1 MKQRMITAWQPII
14 YWLRRR
20 SMQSRLVT
28 AYIVIILI
36 PSIIISN
43 YFFNEISRTYT
54 RDAVKQSQFMLELEK
69 FHIEKQIE
77 VMESAAHITILDQE
91 LIDYLT
97 LNEEPGTIE
106 LLELTRGTFADF
118 TRIQFNNPSILHWRL
133 FGNNPLI
140 HEIWPIVFQER
151 RIENEAWFAEARA
164 LGGAE
169 MWVFQ
174 ADDRD
179 IMKRYTSEP
188 NADQPKVSLL
198 REINKGG
205 RHIGIVSIEML
216 LKEFS
221 PKTFAGIGDV
231 EYQMMIMDHTGALF
245 VDHRRSI
252 SGDNEAMI
260 GEVRRQF
267 AHLQHSGRETS
278 EFKINDQS
286 YLITASPVER
296 VGAHLI
302 NVISMEGP
310 LNHISQLKKQIIAA
324 NIILIL
330 VLSMITYF
338 LNSMILKGLKRLT
351 DAMKKVRRG
360 ELNTTVPRLEG
371 SGEVGELAH
380 HFNKL
385 LQTINELIAQ
395 GVRKQAMTKEAE
407 LRTLYSQI
415 DSHFLYNTL
424 ENIKMLAE
432 IENQRTISDVL
443 TSLGGMMRYNFKW
456 TGEYVKLR
464 DEIRHIEN
472 YIEIMNIRFDE
483 PIALS
488 LDVSPYF
495 MELEVLKMS
504 LQPLVENC
512 VKYAWPDGEG
522 QGRREIKMAVKD
534 WGDNGIVITVADNGR
549 GMDEVLVSRINAS
562 IVAAGLQERERVGFE
577 RSGEK
582 TEGIGLRNVH
592 ERILLY
598 YGKPY
603 GLEIFSVQGQYTEV
617 VMRIPKVLL
626 TGRGMDIEKAVD
638 RR

>member
-1 MKQRMITAWQPII
+1 MKQRMISAGQPVI
-14 YWLRRR
+14 YWLKRR

-43 YFFNEISRTYT
+43 YFFNEISKTYT
-54 RDAVKQSQFMLELEK
+54 RDALKQSQFMLELEK

-77 VMESAAHITILDQE
+77 IMESAAQISTLDQE
-91 LIDYLT
+91 LMDYLS
-97 LNEEPGTIE
+97 LDEEPGTIE

-118 TRIQFNNPSILHWRL
+118 SRIQFNNPSILHWRL

-140 HEIWPIVFQER
+140 HEIWPIVFHEK
-151 RIENEAWFAEARA
+151 RIQNESWFAEASS
-164 LGGAE
+164 LGNAE

-174 ADDRD
+174 NGDRD
-179 IMKRYTSEP
+179 IMKRYTIEP
-188 NADQPKVSLL
+188 NVDQPKVSLL

-205 RHIGIVSIEML
+205 RHVGIISIEML

-231 EYQMMIMDHTGALF
+231 EYQMMIIDRDGVLFMDQ
-245 VDHRRSI
+245 RRNI
-252 SGDNEAMI
+252 SGDNEALVE
-260 GEVRRQF
+260 EVRHQF
-267 AHLQHSGRETS
+267 AQLQQSGEGKS
-278 EFKINDQS
+278 EFKINDRS
-286 YLITASPVER
+286 YLLTASPVER
-296 VGAHLI
+296 VGAHLLNI
-302 NVISMEGP
+302 ISMEEP

-330 VLSMITYF
+330 VLSVITYF
-338 LNSMILKGLKRLT
+338 LNSMILKGLRRLT
-351 DAMKKVRRG
+351 EAMKKVRKG
-360 ELNTTVPRLEG
+360 ELNTTAPRLEG

-395 GVRKQAMTKEAE
+395 GVRKQAITKEAE

-456 TGEYVKLR
+456 TGEYVKLK

-472 YIEIMNIRFDE
+472 YIDIMNIRFDE
-483 PIALS
+483 PVVLS
-488 LDVSPYF
+488 LDIPSYF

-512 VKYAWPDGEG
+512 IKYAWPDGED
-522 QGRREIKMAVKD
+522 RSREIKITVKD
-534 WGDNGIVITVADNGR
+534 WENNGIVITVADNGR
-549 GMDEVLVSRINAS
+549 GMDEIHLSRINAS
-562 IVAAGLQERERVGFE
+562 IVAAGLQERERVAFG
-577 RSGEK
+577 RSEEK

-598 YGKPY
+598 YGRPY
-603 GLEIFSVQGQYTEV
+603 GLEITSVQGQYTEV

-638 RR
+638 RG

>member
-1 MKQRMITAWQPII
+1 MKQRMMSALQPVLF
-14 YWLRRR
+14 WLKRR

-43 YFFNEISRTYT
+43 YFFNEISKTYT

-69 FHIEKQIE
+69 FHIQKQIE
-77 VMESAAHITILDQE
+77 VMDSAAQITRLDQE

-97 LNEEPGTIE
+97 LSEEPGTIE
-106 LLELTRGTFADF
+106 LLELSRGTFADF
-118 TRIQFNNPSILHWRL
+118 SRIQFNNPSILHWRL

-140 HEIWPIVFQER
+140 QEIWPIVFQEK
-151 RIENEAWFAEARA
+151 RIEKEAWFAEASA

-174 ADDRD
+174 DGDRD

-188 NADQPKVSLL
+188 NVDQPKISLL
-198 REINKGG
+198 REINEGG
-205 RHIGIVSIEML
+205 RHVGIISIEML

-231 EYQMMIMDHTGALF
+231 DYQMMIMDDSGKLF
-245 VDHRRSI
+245 MDQRRSI
-252 SGDNEAMI
+252 SSDSEAFVK
-260 GEVRRQF
+260 EVQRQF
-267 AHLQHSGRETS
+267 AGLQQSGEETS
-278 EFKINDQS
+278 RFNVDDRS

-296 VGAHLI
+296 IGAHLI
-302 NVISMEGP
+302 NVISMEEP
-310 LNHISQLKKQIIAA
+310 INHIAQLKKQIIAA

-330 VLSMITYF
+330 VLSIITYF
-338 LNSMILKGLKRLT
+338 LNSMILKGLRRLT

-360 ELNTTVPRLEG
+360 ELNTTAPRLEE

-395 GVRKQAMTKEAE
+395 GVRKQAITKEAE

-456 TGEYVKLR
+456 TGEYVKLK

-483 PIALS
+483 PVVLS
-488 LDVSPYF
+488 LDIPPYF

-504 LQPLVENC
+504 LQPLVENS
-512 VKYAWPDGEG
+512 VKYSWPDGG
-522 QGRREIKMAVKD
+522 SQKREIKITVRD
-534 WGDNGIVITVADNGR
+534 WEDSGVVITVADNGV
-549 GMDEVLVSRINAS
+549 GMDELLVSQINAS
-562 IVAAGLQERERVGFE
+562 IVAVGLQERERVGFE
-577 RSGEK
+577 RSEEK

-603 GLEIFSVQGQYTEV
+603 GLEVFSVQGQYAKV

>member
-1 MKQRMITAWQPII
+1 MMSALQPVLF
-14 YWLRRR
+14 WLKRR

-43 YFFNEISRTYT
+43 YFFNEISKTYT

-69 FHIEKQIE
+69 FHIQKQIE
-77 VMESAAHITILDQE
+77 VMDSAAQITRLDQE

-97 LNEEPGTIE
+97 LSEEPGTIE
-106 LLELTRGTFADF
+106 LLELSRGTFADF
-118 TRIQFNNPSILHWRL
+118 SRIQFNNPSILHWRL

-140 HEIWPIVFQER
+140 QEIWPIVFQEK
-151 RIENEAWFAEARA
+151 RIEKEAWFAEASA

-174 ADDRD
+174 DGDRD

-188 NADQPKVSLL
+188 NVDQPKISLL
-198 REINKGG
+198 REINEGG
-205 RHIGIVSIEML
+205 RHVGIISIEML

-231 EYQMMIMDHTGALF
+231 DYQMMIMDDSGKLF
-245 VDHRRSI
+245 MDQRRSI
-252 SGDNEAMI
+252 SSDSEAFVK
-260 GEVRRQF
+260 EVQRQF
-267 AHLQHSGRETS
+267 AGLQQSGEETS
-278 EFKINDQS
+278 RFNVDDRS

-296 VGAHLI
+296 IGAHLI
-302 NVISMEGP
+302 NVISMEEP
-310 LNHISQLKKQIIAA
+310 INHIAQLKKQIIAA

-330 VLSMITYF
+330 VLSIITYF
-338 LNSMILKGLKRLT
+338 LNSMILKGLRRLT

-360 ELNTTVPRLEG
+360 ELNTTAPRLEE

-395 GVRKQAMTKEAE
+395 GVRKQAITKEAE

-456 TGEYVKLR
+456 TGEYVKLK

-483 PIALS
+483 PVVLS
-488 LDVSPYF
+488 LDIPPYF

-504 LQPLVENC
+504 LQPLVENS
-512 VKYAWPDGEG
+512 VKYSWPDGG
-522 QGRREIKMAVKD
+522 SQKREIKITVRD
-534 WGDNGIVITVADNGR
+534 WEDSGVVITVADNGV
-549 GMDEVLVSRINAS
+549 GMDELLVSQINAS
-562 IVAAGLQERERVGFE
+562 IVAVGLQERERVGFE
-577 RSGEK
+577 RSEEK

-603 GLEIFSVQGQYTEV
+603 GLEVFSVQGQYAKV

>member
-1 MKQRMITAWQPII
+1 MKQRMISALQPALF
-14 YWLRRR
+14 WLKRR

-43 YFFNEISRTYT
+43 YFFNEISKTYT

-69 FHIEKQIE
+69 FHIQKQIE
-77 VMESAAHITILDQE
+77 VMDSAAQITRLDQE

-97 LNEEPGTIE
+97 LSEEPGTIE
-106 LLELTRGTFADF
+106 LLELSRGTFADF
-118 TRIQFNNPSILHWRL
+118 SRIQFNNPSILHWRL

-140 HEIWPIVFQER
+140 QEIWPIVFQEK
-151 RIENEAWFAEARA
+151 RIEKEAWFAEASA

-174 ADDRD
+174 DGDRD

-188 NADQPKVSLL
+188 NVDQPKISLL
-198 REINKGG
+198 REINEGG
-205 RHIGIVSIEML
+205 RHVGIISIEML

-231 EYQMMIMDHTGALF
+231 DYQMMIMDDSGTLF
-245 VDHRRSI
+245 MDQRRSI
-252 SGDNEAMI
+252 SSDSEAFVK
-260 GEVRRQF
+260 EVQRQF
-267 AHLQHSGRETS
+267 AGLQQSGEETS
-278 EFKINDQS
+278 RFNVDDRS

-296 VGAHLI
+296 IGAHLI
-302 NVISMEGP
+302 NVISMEEP
-310 LNHISQLKKQIIAA
+310 INHIAQLKKQIIAA

-330 VLSMITYF
+330 VLSIITYF
-338 LNSMILKGLKRLT
+338 LNSMILKGLRRLT

-360 ELNTTVPRLEG
+360 ELNTTAPRLEE

-395 GVRKQAMTKEAE
+395 GVRKQAITKEAE

-456 TGEYVKLR
+456 TGEYVKLK

-483 PIALS
+483 PVVLS
-488 LDVSPYF
+488 LDIPPYF

-504 LQPLVENC
+504 LQPLVENS
-512 VKYAWPDGEG
+512 VKYSWPDGG
-522 QGRREIKMAVKD
+522 SQKREIKITVRD
-534 WGDNGIVITVADNGR
+534 WEDSGVVITVADNGV
-549 GMDEVLVSRINAS
+549 GMDELLVSQINAS
-562 IVAAGLQERERVGFE
+562 IVAVGLQERERVGFE
-577 RSGEK
+577 RSEEK

-603 GLEIFSVQGQYTEV
+603 GLEVFSVQGQYAKV

>member
-1 MKQRMITAWQPII
+1 MISAWQPALF
-14 YWLRRR
+14 WLKRR

-43 YFFNEISRTYT
+43 YFFNEISKTYT

-69 FHIEKQIE
+69 FHIQKQIE
-77 VMESAAHITILDQE
+77 VMDSAAQITRLDQE

-97 LNEEPGTIE
+97 LSEEPGTIE
-106 LLELTRGTFADF
+106 LLELSRGTFADF
-118 TRIQFNNPSILHWRL
+118 SRIQFNNPSILHWRL

-140 HEIWPIVFQER
+140 QEIWPIVFQEK
-151 RIENEAWFAEARA
+151 RIEKEAWFAEASA

-174 ADDRD
+174 DGDRD

-188 NADQPKVSLL
+188 NVDQPKISLL
-198 REINKGG
+198 REINEGG
-205 RHIGIVSIEML
+205 RHVGIISIEML

-231 EYQMMIMDHTGALF
+231 DYQMMIMDDSGTLF
-245 VDHRRSI
+245 MDQRRSI
-252 SGDNEAMI
+252 SSDSEAFVK
-260 GEVRRQF
+260 EVQRQF
-267 AHLQHSGRETS
+267 AGLQQSGEETS
-278 EFKINDQS
+278 RFNVNDRS

-296 VGAHLI
+296 IGAHLI
-302 NVISMEGP
+302 NVISMEEP
-310 LNHISQLKKQIIAA
+310 INHIAQLKKQIIAA

-330 VLSMITYF
+330 VLSIITYF
-338 LNSMILKGLKRLT
+338 LNSMILKGLRRLT

-360 ELNTTVPRLEG
+360 ELNTTAPRLEE

-395 GVRKQAMTKEAE
+395 GVRKQAITKEAE

-456 TGEYVKLR
+456 TGEYVKLK

-483 PIALS
+483 PVVLS
-488 LDVSPYF
+488 LDIPPYF

-504 LQPLVENC
+504 LQPLVENS
-512 VKYAWPDGEG
+512 VKYSWPDGG
-522 QGRREIKMAVKD
+522 SQKREIKITVRD
-534 WGDNGIVITVADNGR
+534 WEDSGVVITVADNGV
-549 GMDEVLVSRINAS
+549 GMDELLVSQINAS
-562 IVAAGLQERERVGFE
+562 IVAVGLQERERVGFE
-577 RSGEK
+577 RSEEK

-603 GLEIFSVQGQYTEV
+603 GLEVFSVQGQYAKV

>member
-1 MKQRMITAWQPII
+1 MKQRIISALQPALF
-14 YWLRRR
+14 WLKRR

-43 YFFNEISRTYT
+43 YFFNEISKTYT

-69 FHIEKQIE
+69 FHIQKQIE
-77 VMESAAHITILDQE
+77 VMDSAAQITRLDQE

-97 LNEEPGTIE
+97 LSEEPGTIE
-106 LLELTRGTFADF
+106 LLELSRGTFADF
-118 TRIQFNNPSILHWRL
+118 SRIQFNNPSILHWRL

-140 HEIWPIVFQER
+140 QEIWPIVFQEK
-151 RIENEAWFAEARA
+151 RIEKEAWFAEASA

-174 ADDRD
+174 DGDRD

-188 NADQPKVSLL
+188 NVDQPKISLL
-198 REINKGG
+198 REINEGG
-205 RHIGIVSIEML
+205 RHVGIISIEML

-231 EYQMMIMDHTGALF
+231 DYQMMIMDDSGTLF
-245 VDHRRSI
+245 MDQRRSI
-252 SGDNEAMI
+252 SSDSEAFVK
-260 GEVRRQF
+260 EVHRQF
-267 AHLQHSGRETS
+267 AGLQQSGEETS
-278 EFKINDQS
+278 RFNVDDRS
-286 YLITASPVER
+286 YLIAASPVER
-296 VGAHLI
+296 IGAHLI
-302 NVISMEGP
+302 NVISMEEP
-310 LNHISQLKKQIIAA
+310 INHIAQLKKQIIAA

-330 VLSMITYF
+330 VLSIITYF
-338 LNSMILKGLKRLT
+338 LNSMILKGLRRLT

-360 ELNTTVPRLEG
+360 ELNTTAPRLEE

-395 GVRKQAMTKEAE
+395 GVRKQAITKEAE

-456 TGEYVKLR
+456 TGEYVKLK

-483 PIALS
+483 PVVLS
-488 LDVSPYF
+488 LDIPPYF

-504 LQPLVENC
+504 LQPLVENSI
-512 VKYAWPDGEG
+512 KYSWPDGG
-522 QGRREIKMAVKD
+522 SQRREIKITVRD
-534 WGDNGIVITVADNGR
+534 WEDSGVVITVADNGV
-549 GMDEVLVSRINAS
+549 GMDELLVSQINAS
-562 IVAAGLQERERVGFE
+562 IVAVGLQERERVGFE
-577 RSGEK
+577 RSEEK

-603 GLEIFSVQGQYTEV
+603 GLEVFSVQGQYAKV

>member
-1 MKQRMITAWQPII
+1 MKQRIISAWQSII
-14 YWLRRR
+14 YWLKRR

-43 YFFNEISRTYT
+43 YFFNEISKTYN

-77 VMESAAHITILDQE
+77 VMESAAQITLLDQE
-91 LIDYLT
+91 LMDYLT
-97 LNEEPGTIE
+97 LSEEPGTVD

-133 FGNNPLI
+133 FGSNPLI
-140 HEIWPIVFQER
+140 HEIWPIVFQEQ
-151 RIENEAWFAEARA
+151 RIENEAWYAEATA
-164 LGGAE
+164 LGGTE

-174 ADDRD
+174 KSDRD
-179 IMKRYTSEP
+179 IMKRYTAEP
-188 NADQPKVSLL
+188 NANQPKVSLL

-205 RHIGIVSIEML
+205 RHVGIISIEML

-221 PKTFAGIGDV
+221 PKTFAGIGDA
-231 EYQMMIMDHTGALF
+231 EYQMMIMDRYGMLF
-245 VDHRRSI
+245 MDEGRNI
-252 SGDNEAMI
+252 TGDNEALI
-260 GEVRRQF
+260 GEVHRQF
-267 AHLQHSGRETS
+267 AQLQQSGKETS
-278 EFKINDQS
+278 EFKINDRS
-286 YLITASPVER
+286 YLITASPVNR

-302 NVISMEGP
+302 NVISMEEP
-310 LNHISQLKKQIIAA
+310 LNHISQLKRQIIVA

-330 VLSMITYF
+330 VLSIITYF

-360 ELNTTVPRLEG
+360 EFNTTAPRLEG

-395 GVRKQAMTKEAE
+395 GVRKQAITKEAE

-443 TSLGGMMRYNFKW
+443 TSLGGLMRYNFKW
-456 TGEYVKLR
+456 TGEYVKLK
-464 DEIRHIEN
+464 DEIRHIQN

-483 PIALS
+483 PVTLS
-488 LDVSPYF
+488 LDIPPHF

-504 LQPLVENC
+504 LQPLIENS
-512 VKYAWPDGEG
+512 VKYSWPDGG
-522 QGRREIKMAVKD
+522 SQKREIKITVKD
-534 WGDNGIVITVADNGR
+534 WEDSGVIITVADNGV
-549 GMDEVLVSRINAS
+549 GIDELLVSRINAS
-562 IVAAGLQERERVGFE
+562 IVASGLQERERVGFG
-577 RSGEK
+577 RSEEK

-603 GLEIFSVQGQYTEV
+603 GLEVFSVQGEYAKV

-626 TGRGMDIEKAVD
+626 TGRGMDIEKAID
-638 RR
+638 RG

>member
-1 MKQRMITAWQPII
+1 MISALQPALF
-14 YWLRRR
+14 WLKRR

-43 YFFNEISRTYT
+43 YFFNEISKTYT

-69 FHIEKQIE
+69 FHIQKQIE
-77 VMESAAHITILDQE
+77 VMDSAAQITRLDQE

-97 LNEEPGTIE
+97 LSEEPGTIE
-106 LLELTRGTFADF
+106 LLELSRGTFADF
-118 TRIQFNNPSILHWRL
+118 SRIQFNNPSILHWRL

-140 HEIWPIVFQER
+140 QEIWPIVFQEK
-151 RIENEAWFAEARA
+151 RIEKEAWFAEASA

-174 ADDRD
+174 DGDRD

-188 NADQPKVSLL
+188 NVDQPKISLL
-198 REINKGG
+198 REINEGG
-205 RHIGIVSIEML
+205 RHVGIISIEML

-231 EYQMMIMDHTGALF
+231 DYQMMIMDDSGTLF
-245 VDHRRSI
+245 MDQRRSI
-252 SGDNEAMI
+252 SSDSEAFVK
-260 GEVRRQF
+260 EVQRQF
-267 AHLQHSGRETS
+267 AGLQQSGEETS
-278 EFKINDQS
+278 RFNVNDRS

-296 VGAHLI
+296 IGAHLI
-302 NVISMEGP
+302 NVISMEEP
-310 LNHISQLKKQIIAA
+310 INHIAQLKKQIIAA

-330 VLSMITYF
+330 VLSIITYF
-338 LNSMILKGLKRLT
+338 LNSMILKGLRRLT

-360 ELNTTVPRLEG
+360 ELNTTAPRLEE

-395 GVRKQAMTKEAE
+395 GVRKQAITKEAE

-456 TGEYVKLR
+456 TGEYVKLK

-483 PIALS
+483 PVVLS
-488 LDVSPYF
+488 LDIPPYF

-504 LQPLVENC
+504 LQPLVENS
-512 VKYAWPDGEG
+512 VKYSWPDGG
-522 QGRREIKMAVKD
+522 SQKREIKITVRD
-534 WGDNGIVITVADNGR
+534 WEDSGVVITVADNGV
-549 GMDEVLVSRINAS
+549 GMDELLVSQINAS
-562 IVAAGLQERERVGFE
+562 IVAVGLQERERVGFE
-577 RSGEK
+577 RSEEK

-603 GLEIFSVQGQYTEV
+603 GLEVFSVQGQYAKV

>member
-1 MKQRMITAWQPII
+1 MKQRMISAWQQSI
-14 YWLRRR
+14 YWLKRR

-43 YFFNEISRTYT
+43 YFFNEISKTYT

-69 FHIEKQIE
+69 FHIQKQIE
-77 VMESAAHITILDQE
+77 VMESAAQITILDQD
-91 LIDYLT
+91 LIDYLN
-97 LNEEPGTIE
+97 LSEELGTIE
-106 LLELTRGTFADF
+106 LMELSRGTFADF
-118 TRIQFNNPSILHWRL
+118 SRIQFNNPSILHWRL
-133 FGNNPLI
+133 FGNNSLI
-140 HEIWPIVFQER
+140 QEIWPIVFQET
-151 RIENEAWFAEARA
+151 RIENEAWFAEASA

-174 ADDRD
+174 NGDRD

-188 NADQPKVSLL
+188 NVDQPKISLL
-198 REINKGG
+198 REINEGG
-205 RHIGIVSIEML
+205 RHVGIISIEML

-231 EYQMMIMDHTGALF
+231 DYQMMIMDDSGTLF
-245 VDHRRSI
+245 MDQRRSI
-252 SGDNEAMI
+252 SSDNEAFVK
-260 GEVRRQF
+260 EVHRQF
-267 AHLQHSGRETS
+267 GELQQSGEETS
-278 EFKINDQS
+278 RFNIDDRS

-302 NVISMEGP
+302 NVISMEEP
-310 LNHISQLKKQIIAA
+310 INHISQLKKQIIAA
-324 NIILIL
+324 NIVLIL
-330 VLSMITYF
+330 VLSIITYF
-338 LNSMILKGLKRLT
+338 LNSMILKGLRRLT

-360 ELNTTVPRLEG
+360 ELNTTAPRLEE

-395 GVRKQAMTKEAE
+395 GVRKQAITKEAE

-456 TGEYVKLR
+456 TGEYVKLK

-483 PIALS
+483 PVALS
-488 LDVSPYF
+488 LDIPPYF

-512 VKYAWPDGEG
+512 VKYSWPDGG
-522 QGRREIKMAVKD
+522 SQKREIKITVKD
-534 WGDNGIVITVADNGR
+534 WEDSGVVIKVADNGI
-549 GMDEVLVSRINAS
+549 GIDEILVSRINAS
-562 IVAAGLQERERVGFE
+562 IVDAGLQERERVGFE
-577 RSGEK
+577 RGEEK

-603 GLEIFSVQGQYTEV
+603 GLEVFSVQGQYTEV

-638 RR
+638 RG

>member
-1 MKQRMITAWQPII
+1 MISALQPALF
-14 YWLRRR
+14 WLKRR

-43 YFFNEISRTYT
+43 YFFNEISKTYT

-69 FHIEKQIE
+69 FHIQKQIE
-77 VMESAAHITILDQE
+77 VMDSAAQITRLDQE

-97 LNEEPGTIE
+97 LSEEPGTIE
-106 LLELTRGTFADF
+106 LLELSRGTFADF
-118 TRIQFNNPSILHWRL
+118 SRIQFNNPSILHWRL

-140 HEIWPIVFQER
+140 QEIWPIVFQEK
-151 RIENEAWFAEARA
+151 RIEKEAWFAEASA

-174 ADDRD
+174 DGDRD

-188 NADQPKVSLL
+188 NVDQPKISLL
-198 REINKGG
+198 REINEGG
-205 RHIGIVSIEML
+205 RHVGIISIEML

-231 EYQMMIMDHTGALF
+231 DYQMMIMDDSGTLF
-245 VDHRRSI
+245 MDQRRSI
-252 SGDNEAMI
+252 SSDSEAFVK
-260 GEVRRQF
+260 EVQRQF
-267 AHLQHSGRETS
+267 AGLQHSGEETS
-278 EFKINDQS
+278 RFNVDDRS

-296 VGAHLI
+296 IGAHLI
-302 NVISMEGP
+302 NVISMEEP
-310 LNHISQLKKQIIAA
+310 INHIAQLKKQIIAA

-330 VLSMITYF
+330 VLSIITYF
-338 LNSMILKGLKRLT
+338 LNSMILKGLRRLT

-360 ELNTTVPRLEG
+360 ELNTTAPRLEE

-395 GVRKQAMTKEAE
+395 GVRKQAITKEAE

-456 TGEYVKLR
+456 TGEYVKLK

-483 PIALS
+483 PVVLS
-488 LDVSPYF
+488 LDIPPYF

-504 LQPLVENC
+504 LQPLVENS
-512 VKYAWPDGEG
+512 VKYSWPDGG
-522 QGRREIKMAVKD
+522 SQKREIKITVRD
-534 WGDNGIVITVADNGR
+534 WEDSGVVITVADNGV
-549 GMDEVLVSRINAS
+549 GMDELLVSQINAS
-562 IVAAGLQERERVGFE
+562 IVAVGLQERERVGFE
-577 RSGEK
+577 RSEEK

-603 GLEIFSVQGQYTEV
+603 GLEVFSVQGQYAKV

>member
-1 MKQRMITAWQPII
+1 MKQRIISAWQPVLF
-14 YWLRRR
+14 WLKRR

-36 PSIIISN
+36 PSIGISN
-43 YFFNEISRTYT
+43 YFFNEISKTYT

-69 FHIEKQIE
+69 FHIEKQVE
-77 VMESAAHITILDQE
+77 VMESAVQITVLDQE
-91 LIDYLT
+91 LMDYLT
-97 LNEEPGTIE
+97 LTEEPGTVD

-133 FGNNPLI
+133 FGNNPFI
-140 HEIWPIVFQER
+140 HEIWPIVFQEK
-151 RIENEAWFAEARA
+151 RIKNEAWFAEAKA
-164 LGGAE
+164 LGGTE

-174 ADDRD
+174 KSDRD

-205 RHIGIVSIEML
+205 RHVGIISIEML

-231 EYQMMIMDHTGALF
+231 EYQMMIMDRSGALF
-245 VDHRRSI
+245 MDERRNI

-260 GEVRRQF
+260 GEVHRQF
-267 AHLQHSGRETS
+267 AQLQQSGKETS
-278 EFKINDQS
+278 EFKINDRS
-286 YLITASPVER
+286 YLLTASPVDR
-296 VGAHLI
+296 VGAHLL
-302 NVISMEGP
+302 NVISMEEP

-330 VLSMITYF
+330 VLSIITYF

-360 ELNTTVPRLEG
+360 ELNTTAPRLEE

-395 GVRKQAMTKEAE
+395 GVRKQAITKEAE

-456 TGEYVKLR
+456 TGEYVKLK
-464 DEIRHIEN
+464 DEIRHIQN

-483 PIALS
+483 PVTLS
-488 LDVSPYF
+488 LDIPPYF

-504 LQPLVENC
+504 LQPLVENS
-512 VKYAWPDGEG
+512 VKYSWPDGG
-522 QGRREIKMAVKD
+522 SQKREIKITVKD
-534 WGDNGIVITVADNGR
+534 WEDSGVIITVADNGI
-549 GMDEVLVSRINAS
+549 GMDELLVSRINAS
-562 IVAAGLQERERVGFE
+562 IVAAGLQEREQVGFE

-603 GLEIFSVQGQYTEV
+603 GLEVSSVQGQYAKV

-626 TGRGMDIEKAVD
+626 TGRGMDIEKAID
-638 RR
+638 RG

>member
-1 MKQRMITAWQPII
+1 MISALQPALF
-14 YWLRRR
+14 WLKRR

-43 YFFNEISRTYT
+43 YFFNEISKTYT

-69 FHIEKQIE
+69 FHIQKQIE
-77 VMESAAHITILDQE
+77 VMDSAAQITRLDQE

-97 LNEEPGTIE
+97 LSEEPGTIE
-106 LLELTRGTFADF
+106 LLELSRGTFADF
-118 TRIQFNNPSILHWRL
+118 SRIQFNNPSILHWRL

-140 HEIWPIVFQER
+140 QEIWPIVFQEK
-151 RIENEAWFAEARA
+151 RIEKEAWFAEASA

-174 ADDRD
+174 DGDRD

-188 NADQPKVSLL
+188 NVDQPKISLL
-198 REINKGG
+198 REINEGG
-205 RHIGIVSIEML
+205 RHVGIISIEML

-231 EYQMMIMDHTGALF
+231 DYQMMIMDDSGTLF
-245 VDHRRSI
+245 MDQRRSI
-252 SGDNEAMI
+252 SSDSEAFVK
-260 GEVRRQF
+260 EVQRQF
-267 AHLQHSGRETS
+267 AGLQQSGEETS
-278 EFKINDQS
+278 RFNVDDRS

-296 VGAHLI
+296 IGAHLI
-302 NVISMEGP
+302 NVISMEEP
-310 LNHISQLKKQIIAA
+310 INHIAQLKKQIIAA

-330 VLSMITYF
+330 VLSIITYF
-338 LNSMILKGLKRLT
+338 LNSMILKGLRRLT

-360 ELNTTVPRLEG
+360 ELNTTAPRLEE

-395 GVRKQAMTKEAE
+395 GVRKQAITKEAE

-456 TGEYVKLR
+456 TGEYVKLK

-483 PIALS
+483 PVVLS
-488 LDVSPYF
+488 LDIPPYF

-504 LQPLVENC
+504 LQPLVENS
-512 VKYAWPDGEG
+512 VKYSWPDGG
-522 QGRREIKMAVKD
+522 SQKREIKITVRD
-534 WGDNGIVITVADNGR
+534 WEDSGVVITVADNGV
-549 GMDEVLVSRINAS
+549 GMDELLVSQINAS
-562 IVAAGLQERERVGFE
+562 IVAVGLQERERVGFE
-577 RSGEK
+577 RSEEK

-603 GLEIFSVQGQYTEV
+603 GLEVFSVQGQYAKV